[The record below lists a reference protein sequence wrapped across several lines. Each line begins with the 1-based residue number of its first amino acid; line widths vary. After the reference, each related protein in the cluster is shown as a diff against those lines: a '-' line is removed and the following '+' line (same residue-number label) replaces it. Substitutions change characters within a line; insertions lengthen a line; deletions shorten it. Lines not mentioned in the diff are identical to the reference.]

1 MNIYRQILN
10 KKIEI
15 YIDLASSFINQ
26 LSSHQLFIE
35 KIKKFLSNEKQ
46 KNHLNPSRISILNIF
61 QF

>member
-15 YIDLASSFINQ
+15 YIELASSFINQ
-26 LSSHQLFIE
+26 SSAHQFFIE
-35 KIKKFLSNEKQ
+35 KIKKIFPNEKQ